1 MEKRASRYNNNQSP
15 RAGTPWEPLK
25 RRNPVGVYKF
35 YRVFAAILFCA
46 LAALTAENSDSLKPL
61 VNNIGFDTIAGDLP
75 GVVIAKTK
83 PYLVVSD
90 IYVPQGKTVIMEAG
104 AVFLFKSF
112 TGMHVSGTL
121 LAHGT
126 KDKPVVF
133 TSENDKEY
141 NHAGTVDPAPFDW
154 NGIYLHEDAL
164 GSQMS
169 YCAVLYSV
177 DGVNSL
183 TKFIRISPCLFLH
196 NGRASL
202 TIAGVKQTV
211 TDQPYEYALSANDP
225 SLKGVPVV
233 ILKDPNAFPRTIL
246 RYSGVAM
253 GLTGFIAGIVFTSK
267 LSTASHD
274 FKAISSKEQANL
286 AGKSSASWNDARNAK
301 NKDIASLISGFSI
314 LIIGGIGI
322 GWSFTF

>member
-1 MEKRASRYNNNQSP
+1 MIKACP
-15 RAGTPWEPLK
+15 FPD
-25 RRNPVGVYKF
+25 KF
-35 YRVFAAILFCA
+35 CCVSAAILVWVFTA
-46 LAALTAENSDSLKPL
+46 LPAEIINDSVSIESKT
-61 VNNIGFDTIAGDLP
+61 GFDTLAGDLP
-75 GVVIAKTK
+75 GVVIAKST

-112 TGMHVSGTL
+112 TGLHVSGTL

-141 NHAGTVDPAPFDW
+141 NRASAIDPAPFDW
-154 NGIYLHEDAL
+154 NGIYLHEDAI
-164 GSQMS
+164 GSQLS

-177 DGVNSL
+177 DGVNAL
-183 TKFIRISPCLFLH
+183 TKFIRLNPCLFLH

-202 TIAGVKQTV
+202 TIAGVQQTV

-225 SLKGVPVV
+225 LLKGVPLA
-233 ILKDPNAFPRTIL
+233 ILKDPNAFSRNFL
-246 RYSGVAM
+246 RYSGAAI
-253 GLTGFIAGIVFTSK
+253 GLTGCIMAIVFTSK
-267 LSTASHD
+267 LSTATHNFD
-274 FKAISSKEQANL
+274 AVSSKDQANL
-286 AGKSSASWNDARNAK
+286 AQNSSASWNGTRNAK
-301 NKDIASLISGFSI
+301 NKDFASLLASISV

>member
-1 MEKRASRYNNNQSP
+1 MRKIFVLFAGLLLCVRAAVP
-15 RAGTPWEPLK
+15 
-25 RRNPVGVYKF
+25 
-35 YRVFAAILFCA
+35 
-46 LAALTAENSDSLKPL
+46 AETSDSLKQP
-61 VNNIGFDTIAGDLP
+61 VNNIGYDTIAGDLP
-75 GVVIAKTK
+75 GVVVAKTK

-112 TGMHVSGTL
+112 TGLHVSGML

-141 NHAGTVDPAPFDW
+141 NRASAIDPAPFDW
-154 NGIYLHEDAL
+154 NGIYMHEDAI
-164 GSQMS
+164 GSQLS
-169 YCAVLYSV
+169 FCALLYSV
-177 DGVNSL
+177 DGLSSL
-183 TKFIRISPCLFLH
+183 TKFIRLSPCLFLH

-202 TIAGVKQTV
+202 TIAGVPYTV

-225 SLKGVPVV
+225 SLRGVPVA
-233 ILKDPNAFPRTIL
+233 ILKDPNAFSRNVL
-246 RYSGVAM
+246 RYSGAAI
-253 GLTGFIAGIVFTSK
+253 GLTGLVMGIVFTGK
-267 LSTASHD
+267 LSAVTHEFD
-274 FKAISSKEQANL
+274 AISGTDQANL
-286 AGKSSASWNDARNAK
+286 AGNTSVSWNEKRNAK
-301 NKDIASLISGFSI
+301 NKDFASLVAGLRV

>member
-1 MEKRASRYNNNQSP
+1 MRKTFA
-15 RAGTPWEPLK
+15 L
-25 RRNPVGVYKF
+25 
-35 YRVFAAILFCA
+35 FAAILVYAHTA
-46 LAALTAENSDSLKPL
+46 LPAETLDSIKPP
-61 VNNIGFDTIAGDLP
+61 VNNAGFDTIAGDLP
-75 GVVIAKTK
+75 GVVVAKTK

-112 TGMHVSGTL
+112 TGLHVSGTL

-141 NHAGTVDPAPFDW
+141 NHASAIDPAPFDW
-154 NGIYLHEDAL
+154 NGIYLHEDAI
-164 GSQMS
+164 GSQLS

-177 DGVNSL
+177 DGLSSL
-183 TKFIRISPCLFLH
+183 TKFIRLSPCLFLH

-202 TIAGVKQTV
+202 TIAGVLYAV

-225 SLKGVPVV
+225 SLRGVPVA
-233 ILKDPNAFPRTIL
+233 ILKDPNASSRTIL
-246 RYSGVAM
+246 RYSGAAIS
-253 GLTGFIAGIVFTSK
+253 LTGFIMGIVFSSK
-267 LSTASHD
+267 LSTASHEFD
-274 FKAISSKEQANL
+274 AISGKERTNL
-286 AGKSSASWNDARNAK
+286 AGNSSASWIETRNIK
-301 NKDIASLISGFSI
+301 NKDLATLVAGLSV

>member
-1 MEKRASRYNNNQSP
+1 MRKTFA
-15 RAGTPWEPLK
+15 L
-25 RRNPVGVYKF
+25 
-35 YRVFAAILFCA
+35 FAAILVYAHTA
-46 LAALTAENSDSLKPL
+46 LPAETLDSIKPP
-61 VNNIGFDTIAGDLP
+61 VNNAGFDTIAGDLP
-75 GVVIAKTK
+75 GVVVAKTK

-112 TGMHVSGTL
+112 TGLHVSGTL

-141 NHAGTVDPAPFDW
+141 NHASAIDPAPFDW
-154 NGIYLHEDAL
+154 NGIYLHEDAI
-164 GSQMS
+164 GSQLS

-177 DGVNSL
+177 DGLSSL
-183 TKFIRISPCLFLH
+183 TKFIRLSPCLFLH

-202 TIAGVKQTV
+202 TIEGVLYAV

-225 SLKGVPVV
+225 SLRGVPVA
-233 ILKDPNAFPRTIL
+233 ILKDPNASSRTIL
-246 RYSGVAM
+246 RYSGAAIS
-253 GLTGFIAGIVFTSK
+253 LTGFIMGIVFSSK
-267 LSTASHD
+267 LSTASHEFD
-274 FKAISSKEQANL
+274 AISGKERTNL
-286 AGKSSASWNDARNAK
+286 AGNSSASWIETRNIK
-301 NKDIASLISGFSI
+301 NKDLATLVAGLSV